1 MMMSSRFVFRGLFAA
16 AVASSLSFG
25 VQQAT
30 AEPAGAAAV
39 RACVPEQC
47 NDGCLAQGY
56 LGGGVCTVAGDRE
69 RCLCLFYSN
78 TP

>member
-25 VQQAT
+25 VQQAA
-30 AEPAGAAAV
+30 AEPAGAAAM

-56 LGGGVCTVAGDRE
+56 FGGGVCDSFTGK
-69 RCLCLFYSN
+69 CLCLYWS
-78 TP
+78 